1 MKLKFVFV
9 IAIVFSVLLSI
20 NAQNL
25 ALIPAPNTCKVMNN
39 QYLTI
44 RQWKVDPSTNYK
56 DLIETFALQIK
67 ACGIDFPIEMS
78 RRGKA
83 ANLILKEAG
92 SGKLANEA
100 AYALV
105 ISSSGATLEFCNPQG
120 LFYGLQT
127 LLQITNS
134 GSVSGNKVKIPCLEI
149 EDQPQ
154 FEWRG
159 LMLDESRHFFGK
171 QTVFQLLDWMAFYKM
186 NRLHW
191 HLSDEAG
198 WRVEIKKYPKLT
210 EVGGIGNHT
219 DAIAPAQYYTQ
230 EQIREIVKY
239 ASDRFIEV
247 IPEIEMPGHA
257 GAANRAY
264 PEFSGG
270 GSKDHPDFT
279 FNPGTPK
286 TYSYLTDIMRELAQM
301 FPSEYIHL
309 GGDEVYYGNQQWKEN
324 PDILALMKNQKLGNM
339 REVENY
345 FLRCMSDSLNALNK
359 KMIGW
364 DEIVDAGIPS
374 NHCLVMW
381 WRHDKPDQLK
391 KALANGFNTIL
402 CPRIP
407 FYFDFVQHQSH
418 ESGRR
423 WDGAFVPLEK
433 ILAFRQDYGE
443 VISKYSDLVVGVQA
457 NLWTETVPNTG
468 RLNYLIFPRIAGVA
482 EIGWSTHSSIDQA
495 GFLRRLE
502 TNFPLY
508 EKMNIRYF
516 NPVSPD
522 LTPEIK

>member
-1 MKLKFVFV
+1 MRLKFVFV
-9 IAIVFSVLLSI
+9 LAIVFSVLLPI
-20 NAQNL
+20 NAQDL
-25 ALIPAPNTCKVMNN
+25 ALIPTPHTLKVVNN

-44 RQWKVDPSTNYK
+44 KKWKVDGSNDYH

-67 ACGIDFPIEMS
+67 ACGIDFPVELS

-83 ANLILKEAG
+83 SNLILKEV
-92 SGKLANEA
+92 SGEKQLGEA
-100 AYALV
+100 SYSLV
-105 ISSSGATLEFCNPQG
+105 INPTGATIEFSHARG

-134 GSVSGNKVKIPCLEI
+134 GSVSGNKMKIPCLEI
-149 EDQPQ
+149 EDHPQ

-186 NRLHW
+186 NRFHW
-191 HLSDEAG
+191 HLSDEQG

-210 EVGGIGNHT
+210 QVGGIGNYS
-219 DAIAPAQYYTQ
+219 DAQAPAQYYTR
-230 EQIREIVKY
+230 EQITEIVKY
-239 ASDRFIEV
+239 ARDRFIEV
-247 IPEIEMPGHA
+247 IPEIDMPGHA
-257 GAANRAY
+257 SAANRAY

-286 TYSYLTDIMRELAQM
+286 TYSYLTDIMRELAHM

-309 GGDEVYYGNQQWKEN
+309 GGDEVHYGNQQWKEN
-324 PDILALMKNQKLGNM
+324 PDILALMENKKLGNM

-345 FLRCMSDSLNALNK
+345 FLRSMSDSLNTLTR

-374 NHCLVMW
+374 NNCLVMW
-381 WRHDKPDQLK
+381 WRHEKPGQLT
-391 KALANGFNTIL
+391 KALANGYKTIL

-407 FYFDFVQHQSH
+407 LYFDFVQHESH

-423 WDGAFVPLEK
+423 WDGAFVPLDK
-433 ILAFRQDYGE
+433 ILAFRQDYGA
-443 VISKYSDLVVGVQA
+443 VISKYADLVVGVQA
-457 NLWTETVPNTG
+457 NLWTETVSHTG

-482 EIGWSTHSSIDQA
+482 EIGWSTHSSVDQT
-495 GFLRRLE
+495 GFLKRLE

-508 EKMNIRYF
+508 EKMNIQYF
-516 NPVSPD
+516 NPLSPGS
-522 LTPEIK
+522 TPEIK